1 MRISDWSSD
10 VCSSDLAAILK
21 RVRAEGDAALADYTS
36 RFDRHDLDVSGWA
49 VEPAQCRKAL
59 ESISTELRDALELA
73 AARIAAYHE
82 KQKPKDSDS
91 VDRKRVEKGKG
102 VSGRVDL
109 GGSSIIKQKTII

>member
-82 KQKPKDSDS
+82 KQKPQDSDS
-91 VDRKRVEKGKG
+91 VEAAGDRKSTRLNY
-102 VSGRVDL
+102 RH
-109 GGSSIIKQKTII
+109 